1 MYCRAVGNMLKIDIK
16 VRASENILVK
26 TGTNCNIVFCIPK
39 NVSTCKERLY
49 NVNKVTS

>member
-26 TGTNCNIVFCIPK
+26 TGTNCNIVFCVLK
-39 NVSTCKERLY
+39 NVMYQRVK
-49 NVNKVTS
+49 KVYIM